1 MRMKGLD
8 VFFAFGWDRQIRS
21 VLKSENAIG

>member
-8 VFFAFGWDRQIRS
+8 VFFAFGWDVQIRS
-21 VLKSENAIG
+21 VLKSENAVG